1 MKKSL
6 KAVVIAIAM
15 LFTANVYAESDFD
28 WSQCWCNYGAGI
40 KEGDKILSVD
50 GGLSVHPN
58 FYVGNGYGFIPTVI
72 VDFEVA
78 KKIWKL
84 PFTFGGYAGFDSAWQ
99 RDVYVS
105 NNIYAG
111 GSATYH
117 IMLPPK
123 SLDVYATTK
132 VGFVINSYVDKAHT
146 GAHGNPFAPDFATNI
161 GASYY
166 FSDNFGVNLEFGY
179 PFQKFGLQF
188 KF

>member
-50 GGLSVHPN
+50 GGIDFGFFNL
-58 FYVGNGYGFIPTVI
+58 VGNHYWSVPAV
-72 VDFEVA
+72 VADFEVA

-84 PFTFGGYAGFDSAWQ
+84 PFTFGGYAGFKAWGWKN
-99 RDVYVS
+99 DNAS
-105 NNIYAG
+105 WSCSNIYAG

-117 IMLPPK
+117 IMLPPEK
-123 SLDVYATTK
+123 LDVYGSLKT
-132 VGFVINSYVDKAHT
+132 GFVIHT
-146 GAHGNPFAPDFATNI
+146 YSDGAVSGNPFNLDFATNI